1 MCGFIG
7 RIVVDQTRVGGDLA
21 DALPYLRRRG
31 PDSCAMWRSTEQ
43 AVELLHTRL
52 AIVDP
57 DARATQPF
65 EDKELGVVVVFNG
78 EIYNYPELRREL
90 AAYPFRTTSDT
101 EVILAAYALRGLAG
115 LNLLRG
121 MYGMAL
127 VDTRARRVYVARDPV
142 GKKPVFLAR
151 LGGAVSFGSS
161 VLALLAAQGQMAE
174 INTEAVEFFWHE
186 SFVRSDQCIVRGISP
201 VLPGQIVELDWQGV
215 ELGRHTHAPAIRKV
229 YAGEPF
235 GEVVR
240 NTGQLLESAVERR
253 LRDNPQP
260 TVLCSGGIDSTV
272 ITKIAVQM
280 ARKGGLT
287 APLKILTLGALVPL
301 TNDEFYA
308 RYAVSKLGERV
319 QIVRP
324 SHRRLSHQVRDLV
337 SLQDE
342 PLGMISFYPMA
353 RLVAEVSGISRVLLS
368 GDGGDEVFLGYG
380 RAEMWVRPSED
391 GEGSPAGHVNSGP
404 PLPEWISRWGS
415 RMVTDDLVGHGF
427 AKVDRASA
435 EQGVEVRCP
444 LVDWDL
450 MAYIRS
456 VPPELLTQGGVMKAL
471 LKRQLAGWPKW
482 FLERRKMGFVMNL
495 RWLWAM
501 SGYDGLRDLILPE
514 AQALFGQWLSPRLRR
529 PVADWTRRDIF
540 RHFPEAWRLFVWSE
554 FVRRWRASAVSPR

>member
-7 RIVVDQTRVGGDLA
+7 RIVVDRTRVGGELA
-21 DALPYLRRRG
+21 DALPVLRRRG
-31 PDSCAMWRSTEQ
+31 PDSCAMWRSAGQ

-65 EDKELGVVVVFNG
+65 EDKERGVVVVFNG

-127 VDTRARRVYVARDPV
+127 VDTRARRVFVVRDPV

-151 LGGAVSFGSS
+151 LGGAVLFGSS
-161 VLALLAAQGQMAE
+161 VMALLAAHGQTVE
-174 INTEAVEFFWHE
+174 LNTEAVEFFWHE
-186 SFVRSDQCIVRGISP
+186 SFVRPDQCIVRGIAP
-201 VLPGQIVELDWQGV
+201 VLPGQIVELDWEGGEV
-215 ELGRHTHAPAIRKV
+215 SRHPHAPTRGMV
-229 YAGEPF
+229 YTGEPF
-235 GEVVR
+235 EEVVR
-240 NTGQLLESAVERR
+240 TTGQLLESAVERR

-272 ITKIAVQM
+272 ITKIAVQL
-280 ARKGGLT
+280 ARQGSLK
-287 APLKILTLGALVPL
+287 APLKVLTLGAVVPL
-301 TNDEFYA
+301 TNDEFFA
-308 RYAVSKLGERV
+308 RYAVSRLGQRV
-319 QIVRP
+319 QVVRP
-324 SHRRLSHQVRDLV
+324 SHRHLRQQVRDLI

-353 RLVAEVSGISRVLLS
+353 QLVAGVSGISRVLLT

-380 RAEMWVRPSED
+380 RADMWRRGGADKAEA
-391 GEGSPAGHVNSGP
+391 PAGHVRVGP
-404 PLPEWISRWGS
+404 PLPEWISPWGV

-450 MAYIRS
+450 MAYVRS
-456 VPPELLTQGGVMKAL
+456 VPPELLMQDGVMKAL
-471 LKRQLAGWPKW
+471 LKRQLAGWPDW
-482 FLERRKMGFVMNL
+482 FLKRHKMGFVMNL

-501 SGYDGLRDLILPE
+501 SGYEGLRDLVLPE
-514 AQALFGQWLSPRLRR
+514 AQALFARWLSPRLRR
-529 PVADWTRRDIF
+529 PMAEWTRRDLF
-540 RHFPEAWRLFVWSE
+540 RHFTEAWRLLVWSE
-554 FVRRWRASAVSPR
+554 FARRWRASTMSAR